1 MFPVVSC
8 PELLRCQLLK
18 KKTKLRTVCSS
29 VGTFKVQRAEN
40 LSITRYLK
48 TLHLTYLG
56 MLHMLY
62 YMKENCK
69 LLLLRIMLE

>member
-1 MFPVVSC
+1 M
-8 PELLRCQLLK
+8 
-18 KKTKLRTVCSS
+18 VCRS
-29 VGTFKVQRAEN
+29 VGTFSVQEGKVKSFYYKESQKKEKKKK
-40 LSITRYLK
+40 K

-69 LLLLRIMLE
+69 LLLL

>member
-1 MFPVVSC
+1 M
-8 PELLRCQLLK
+8 
-18 KKTKLRTVCSS
+18 VCSS
-29 VGTFKVQRAEN
+29 VGTFSVQGVK
-40 LSITRYLK
+40 SFYYKKSQK

-69 LLLLRIMLE
+69 LLL